1 MSFDHHVP
9 FSALIIFRVCVT
21 LWRIFL
27 VSLRQGSCISPTLFK
42 IYIEKA
48 LNIWKRKCCGMGD
61 NVDNTMIFVLQ
72 FADNQVVMAQSKE
85 DLKYMCRKFQEEY
98 SKWGLTMNI
107 AKTKYMPLG
116 TDTNYLELDSVD
128 ITGCTEYKY
137 LGSIHSVVQRFPD

>member
-1 MSFDHHVP
+1 
-9 FSALIIFRVCVT
+9 
-21 LWRIFL
+21 
-27 VSLRQGSCISPTLFK
+27 
-42 IYIEKA
+42 
-48 LNIWKRKCCGMGD
+48 MGD